1 LILILEG
8 DRGRDV
14 IVWYITLGKKILG
27 FKIWEQAK
35 SVKLE
40 LATQIVG
47 FGSQQV
53 LTILSKLLIES
64 DGY

>member
-1 LILILEG
+1 L
-8 DRGRDV
+8 V
-14 IVWYITLGKKILG
+14 YHFKKKKIV
-27 FKIWEQAK
+27 FKIWEQAR

-40 LATQIVG
+40 LAAQIIG

-53 LTILSKLLIES
+53 MTILSKLLIES